1 MNSLIGKNIQFLFIC
16 TTIHAN
22 SEPDPVSYFRVGH
35 TQIGWG
41 FPSGPVVKNL
51 PATQEMQE
59 TQVRSPGGEDL
70 LEEEMAIHT
79 GILAWR
85 SPRTE
90 EPGGLQS
97 VGSQRVRHD

>member
-1 MNSLIGKNIQFLFIC
+1 MNSLIRKNIQFLFIC

-41 FPSGPVVKNL
+41 FPSGPVVENL
-51 PATQEMQE
+51 PEMQE

-70 LEEEMAIHT
+70 LEEEMAIHS
-79 GILAWR
+79 GVLAWR
-85 SPRTE
+85 SPWTE
-90 EPGGLQS
+90 EPGELQP

>member
-51 PATQEMQE
+51 PAMQVLQEMKFQ
-59 TQVRSPGGEDL
+59 SLGWEDP
-70 LEEEMAIHT
+70 LEEA
-79 GILAWR
+79 
-85 SPRTE
+85 
-90 EPGGLQS
+90 
-97 VGSQRVRHD
+97 

>member
-1 MNSLIGKNIQFLFIC
+1 MNSLIGKNIQLLFIC

-22 SEPDPVSYFRVGH
+22 SETDPVLYFRVGH

-41 FPSGPVVKNL
+41 FPSGLVVKNL
-51 PATQEMQE
+51 PAVQETQE
-59 TQVRSPGGEDL
+59 TQVQSLHGEDP
-70 LEEEMAIHT
+70 LEEEMAIHSS
-79 GILAWR
+79 ILAWR
-85 SPRTE
+85 IPWTE

>member
-1 MNSLIGKNIQFLFIC
+1 MNSLIGKNIQLLFIC

-22 SEPDPVSYFRVGH
+22 SETDPVLYFRVGH

-41 FPSGPVVKNL
+41 FPSGLVVKNL
-51 PATQEMQE
+51 PAVQETQE
-59 TQVRSPGGEDL
+59 TQVQSLGQENP
-70 LEEEMAIHT
+70 LEEGVATHSSF
-79 GILAWR
+79 LPWR
-85 SPRTE
+85 VSRAE